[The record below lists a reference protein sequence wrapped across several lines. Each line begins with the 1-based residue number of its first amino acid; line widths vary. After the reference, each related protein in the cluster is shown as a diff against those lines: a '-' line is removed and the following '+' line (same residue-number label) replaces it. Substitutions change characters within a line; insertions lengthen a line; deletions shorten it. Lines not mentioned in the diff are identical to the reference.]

1 MCTCEHMGSGALLN
15 GVVLGHLSEYMK
27 SDQSLYWFPV
37 PVVANDHKLGSF
49 KQQKCMLSQF

>member
-37 PVVANDHKLGSF
+37 PVVANDHRAEIGGV
-49 KQQKCMLSQF
+49 QSQVKKW